1 MTAPGGPSLRDELLA
16 AFPEL
21 SSIPPPAW
29 FVGGAS
35 RDLVLGRPPADV
47 DLAAEEGYA
56 AAEALA
62 AAGGRIVPLG
72 RERFPTWRVIFGERA
87 CDVSDVIGATI
98 EEDLGRRDFTINAI
112 ALPLFGPEEIIDPF
126 GGADDIGA
134 RRIRMVARRNLV
146 EDPLRVL
153 KAVRLAATLGFTI
166 DPGTLRACAEE
177 ASRLGMI
184 AGERVGAELEMTFSG
199 GAPAVFGPLLRETG
213 IDEVLFGRRVP
224 PFVAPLPA
232 GDPVVVWAAIYLG
245 GTPDE
250 IRRAAKNLRWPAA
263 LASSVAALLR
273 SLAEA
278 RAGVNDVETL
288 DAVLYDAGRE
298 TAGRIARLAAA
309 AGEERLARAVEER
322 LTARGAELF
331 SIAPLL
337 NGEEIGAATGLG
349 PGPGVGALKRE
360 LLLEPIAGRI
370 RGRDDALAW
379 LGSRRISR

>member
-1 MTAPGGPSLRDELLA
+1 MTPPGGSSFRDGLLA

-29 FVGGAS
+29 FVGGAI
-35 RDLVLGRPPADV
+35 RDLFLGRVPADV

-72 RERFPTWRVIFGERA
+72 RERFPTWRVILGARA
-87 CDVSDVIGATI
+87 CDISNVIGATI

-112 ALPLFGPEEIIDPF
+112 ALPLFGPEELIDPF

-153 KAVRLAATLGFTI
+153 KAVRLAATLGFAI
-166 DPGTLRACAEE
+166 DPETLRACAEE

-184 AGERVGAELEMTFSG
+184 AGERIGAELEMIFSE

-232 GDPVVVWAAIYLG
+232 GDPVPLWAAIYRDA
-245 GTPDE
+245 TVDAV
-250 IRRAAKNLRWPAA
+250 RRAAKNLRWPAA

-273 SLAEA
+273 SYSDA
-278 RAGVNDVETL
+278 RAAAGDVEAL

-309 AGEERLARAVEER
+309 AGEEQVARAVDER
-322 LTARGAELF
+322 LAARSAQLF
-331 SIAPLL
+331 SIEPLL

-349 PGPGVGALKRE
+349 PGPRVGALKRE
-360 LLLEPIAGRI
+360 LLLEQVAGRI
-370 RGRDDALAW
+370 RGKDEALAW
-379 LGSRRISR
+379 LGSRISR